1 MPRVIRTLCFEE
13 LSMIHQPLLDTPIGK
28 LSLRQTAVLILF
40 ALVAFFLATT
50 FAPDDLITELIIAAP
65 IAIVGISIFGRKVKT
80 ISPEHLLIYMFTGG
94 KRVKKVK
101 VKPGE
106 GAIEKL
112 AAEKPLSIPNAV
124 NVSSSLDS
132 PVKLVGVLRDPQ
144 TGRNLPLRAYEVF
157 VDGEPVFSGVTDE
170 SGFFTIFFT
179 PTRYGVFD
187 VEVKPE
193 KSITSQRIPIQVV
206 PEARL

>member
-13 LSMIHQPLLDTPIGK
+13 LSMIHQPLLETPIGK

-40 ALVAFFLATT
+40 AVVAFFLATI
-50 FAPDDLITELIIAAP
+50 FAPDDLMMELIIAAP

-101 VKPGE
+101 IKPE
-106 GAIEKL
+106 EIEKL
-112 AAEKPLSIPNAV
+112 ATEKPLSIPNAV
-124 NVSSSLDS
+124 NVSSALDS

>member
-1 MPRVIRTLCFEE
+1 MV
-13 LSMIHQPLLDTPIGK
+13 
-28 LSLRQTAVLILF
+28 VLISF
-40 ALVAFFLATT
+40 AGVSFLLATI
-50 FAPDDLITELIIAAP
+50 FAPNDWVMELIIAAP

-80 ISPEHLLIYMFTGG
+80 ISPERLLIYMFTGG
-94 KRVKKVK
+94 RKVKKVK
-101 VKPGE
+101 VELEGE
-106 GAIEKL
+106 VEKL
-112 AAEKPLSIPNAV
+112 AAEKPLSIPNVV

-144 TGRNLPLRAYEVF
+144 TGRNLPLKAYEVF

-206 PEARL
+206 PEAKP

>member
-13 LSMIHQPLLDTPIGK
+13 LGMIHQPLLDTPIGK
-28 LSLRQTAVLILF
+28 LSVRQTAVLMLF
-40 ALVAFFLATT
+40 AVVAFLLATT
-50 FAPDDLITELIIAAP
+50 FAPDDLMMELIIAAP

-101 VKPGE
+101 VKPE

-112 AAEKPLSIPNAV
+112 AAEKPLAIPNAV

-157 VDGEPVFSGVTDE
+157 VDGESVFSGVTDE

>member
-13 LSMIHQPLLDTPIGK
+13 LGMIQQPLLDTPIGK
-28 LSLRQTAVLILF
+28 LSMRQTVVYILF
-40 ALVAFFLATT
+40 AVAAFFLATILST
-50 FAPDDLITELIIAAP
+50 DLLTEIIIAAP

-80 ISPEHLLIYMFTGG
+80 IAPEFLIYYLFKGGG
-94 KRVKKVK
+94 KVKKMRFK
-101 VKPGE
+101 LGE
-106 GAIEKL
+106 EVVEKL
-112 AAEKPLSIPNAV
+112 TAEKPLSIPNAI

-144 TGRNLPLRAYEVF
+144 TGRNLPVRPYDVL
-157 VDGEPVFSGVTDE
+157 VDGEKVFSGVTDE

-193 KSITSQRIPIQVV
+193 KSINSQRVPIQVV
-206 PEARL
+206 PEVGA

>member
-13 LSMIHQPLLDTPIGK
+13 LGVIHQPVLNTPIGK
-28 LSLRQTAVLILF
+28 LSMRQMVVLISF
-40 ALVAFFLATT
+40 AGVSFLLAMI
-50 FAPDDLITELIIAAP
+50 FAPDDLIMELMIAAP

-80 ISPEHLLIYMFTGG
+80 ISPERLLIYMFTGG
-94 KRVKKVK
+94 RKVKKVK
-101 VKPGE
+101 VEPEGE
-106 GAIEKL
+106 VEKL
-112 AAEKPLSIPNAV
+112 AAEKPLSIPNVV

-144 TGRNLPLRAYEVF
+144 TGRNLPLKAYEVF

-206 PEARL
+206 PEAKS